1 MQMHYMDEYI
11 CVHEPEI
18 SRFKIKL
25 IPYVQ
30 LMSACVFTSGGR
42 CSGSHMCLCM
52 MGLICNKDITRAYRW
67 LPW

>member
-25 IPYVQ
+25 TPYVW
-30 LMSACVFTSGGR
+30 LMSARVGVMQWESYVPVRDGASG
-42 CSGSHMCLCM
+42 H
-52 MGLICNKDITRAYRW
+52 Y
-67 LPW
+67 